1 MEAITAHNNFMI
13 FILNIYIFP
22 NVNLKSKCKSK
33 ILFNMYIN
41 AFVCYCFSFTSW
53 AFHYQFLF
61 SKSKKQMGCYQ
72 NKVSVIILDEEISHY
87 VHCLMWEPAEGFSNK

>member
-61 SKSKKQMGCYQ
+61 SKSKKQMGCYH
-72 NKVSVIILDEEISHY
+72 KVSVITLDEEISHY